1 MQTNRPKY
9 VKSKV
14 RECKLTSG
22 VNWQGT
28 LKQKDIKPRGV
39 KQVPGI
45 YACICG
51 FFIFGGGG
59 HPVVPCHISINVLL
73 TL

>member
-14 RECKLTSG
+14 RECKLTSS

-28 LKQKDIKPRGV
+28 LKQKGIKRM
-39 KQVPGI
+39 GI
-45 YACICG
+45 QQGLHVFVIQM
-51 FFIFGGGG
+51 F
-59 HPVVPCHISINVLL
+59 
-73 TL
+73 